1 VPEMGQTF
9 PSVDYYELVKFLN
22 DHNIYFF
29 RQAKGS
35 HEVWKHSVTGRKTT
49 VVNHG
54 KETYKRKTLKK
65 TLEPV
70 GLDFRDIIEWRKKR

>member
-1 VPEMGQTF
+1 MGQGF
-9 PSVDYYELVKFLN
+9 PSIDYYELAKFLN

-35 HEVWKHSVTGRKTT
+35 HEVWKHTITGKKTT

-54 KETYKRKTLKK
+54 TEIYKRKTLKR

-70 GLDFRDIIEWRKKR
+70 GLDLIKIIEWR

>member
-1 VPEMGQTF
+1 MGESF
-9 PSVDYYELVKFLN
+9 PNIDYYELAKFLN

-35 HEVWKHSVTGRKTT
+35 HEVWKDAGTGKKTT

-54 KETYKRKTLKK
+54 KEIYKRKTLKR
-65 TLEPV
+65 TLEAV
-70 GLDFRDIIEWRKKR
+70 GLDSRNIIEWRKKR

>member
-1 VPEMGQTF
+1 MGQTF
-9 PSVDYYELVKFLN
+9 PSVDYYELVKFFN

-70 GLDFRDIIEWRKKR
+70 GLDFRDIIEWRKQG